1 MDGMIDIVER
11 LGVPIA
17 VSGASMWFIWRQ
29 TQFMQKF
36 FMEDIQESQQR
47 LEQIIV
53 TLINKQKE
61 LEQKTL
67 VELTDMRSSYES
79 LVEIIKSLTG
89 NGLRKRNNE

>member
-1 MDGMIDIVER
+1 MEQIIDVIER
-11 LGVPIA
+11 VGVSVVVA
-17 VSGASMWFIWRQ
+17 GASMWFIWRQ

-36 FMEDIQESQQR
+36 FMDDIQESQQR
-47 LEQIIV
+47 LESIIIK
-53 TLINKQKE
+53 LINKQKD

-89 NGLRKRNNE
+89 NGLKNK

>member
-1 MDGMIDIVER
+1 MEQIIDVIER
-11 LGVPIA
+11 VGVSVVVA
-17 VSGASMWFIWRQ
+17 GASMWFIWRQ

-36 FMEDIQESQQR
+36 FMDDIQESQNR
-47 LEQIIV
+47 LESIIIK
-53 TLINKQKE
+53 LINKQKD

-89 NGLRKRNNE
+89 NGLKDK

>member
-1 MDGMIDIVER
+1 MDVIER
-11 LGVPIA
+11 LGVPVA
-17 VSGASMWFIWRQ
+17 VAGASMWFIWRQ

-67 VELTDMRSSYES
+67 VEITDMRSSYES
-79 LVEIIKSLTG
+79 LVEIMHKLTS
-89 NGLRKRNNE
+89 NGHKVVKRKEDE

>member
-17 VSGASMWFIWRQ
+17 VAGASMWFIWRQ

-79 LVEIIKSLTG
+79 VVEIIKSLTG

>member
-1 MDGMIDIVER
+1 MEQIIDIIER
-11 LGVPIA
+11 VGVSVVVA
-17 VSGASMWFIWRQ
+17 GASMWFIWSQ

-36 FMEDIQESQQR
+36 FMDDIQESQQR
-47 LEQIIV
+47 LESIIIK
-53 TLINKQKE
+53 LINKQKD

-89 NGLRKRNNE
+89 NGLKKHGK

>member
-1 MDGMIDIVER
+1 LEQIIDVIER
-11 LGVPIA
+11 VGVSVVVA
-17 VSGASMWFIWRQ
+17 GASMWFIWRQ

-36 FMEDIQESQQR
+36 FMDDIQESQNR
-47 LEQIIV
+47 LESIIIK
-53 TLINKQKE
+53 LINKQKD

-89 NGLRKRNNE
+89 NGLKDK

>member
-1 MDGMIDIVER
+1 MEQIIDIVER
-11 LGVPIA
+11 VGVSVVVA
-17 VSGASMWFIWRQ
+17 GASMWFIWRQ

-36 FMEDIQESQQR
+36 FMDDIQESQQR
-47 LEQIIV
+47 LESIIIK
-53 TLINKQKE
+53 LINKQKD

-89 NGLRKRNNE
+89 NGLKDK